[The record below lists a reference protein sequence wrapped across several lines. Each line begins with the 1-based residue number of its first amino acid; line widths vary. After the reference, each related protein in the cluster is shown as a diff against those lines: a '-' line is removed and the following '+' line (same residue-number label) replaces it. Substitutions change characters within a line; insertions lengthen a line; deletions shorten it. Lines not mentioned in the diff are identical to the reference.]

1 MRGCILVATLAL
13 AACSIDSTGLLQP
26 DTGVPDDIRQVRDTG
41 PLEDVPLSDTQTPDV
56 PVIVDVGPGDVPT
69 DIPMDIPEPTD
80 VPIDVPLDTFDSGP
94 VVGPDACED
103 PTLVACYLFD
113 GDVLDSSPNARHLT
127 AVGVDFEVMGAV
139 GGAVVL
145 GDASQLSLPGVDLGL
160 GIDFT
165 FELWY
170 RMTEPIDNS
179 DRRWGIVDGIV
190 GTFAYRTNNSDV
202 TRVLVNSQSRRP
214 ARNLPTEGWHH
225 LVVVS
230 NSGSA
235 RLTIDGEL
243 TEALGAASPGETT
256 DLHVGS
262 DSNRDPLLFEDSFIG
277 NIDHLRIWNRPLSAP
292 EVAALFP

>member
-1 MRGCILVATLAL
+1 MRGWILVAAVVGLG
-13 AACSIDSTGLLQP
+13 ACSIDSTGLLQP
-26 DTGVPDDIRQVRDTG
+26 DAGAPDDVRQVRDTG
-41 PLEDVPLSDTQTPDV
+41 PLEDVPLRDTQTPDV
-56 PVIVDVGPGDVPT
+56 PVVIIDVGPGDVPT
-69 DIPMDIPEPTD
+69 DTP
-80 VPIDVPLDTFDSGP
+80 VPIDVPADTFDSGP

-103 PTLVACYLFD
+103 PTLVACYLFE

-139 GGAVVL
+139 GGAVVI
-145 GDASQLSLPGVDLGL
+145 GDGSQLSLPGVDLGL

-170 RMTEPIDNS
+170 RMTEPIDDT

-190 GTFAYRTNNSDV
+190 GVFAYRTNNSDV
-202 TRVLVNSQSRRP
+202 TRVLVNSQGRRP
-214 ARNLPTEGWHH
+214 ARNLATDGWHH

-230 NSGSA
+230 DSGSV

-243 TEALGAASPGETT
+243 SEALGAASPGETT

-262 DSNRDPLLFEDSFIG
+262 DSNPDPTLFEENFIG
-277 NIDHLRIWNRPLSAP
+277 NIDHLRIWNRALSVP